1 MEELHPPRLLTGD
14 DLIALGFTPGKII
27 GEILRVLEDE
37 QMEGRIS
44 SQDEAKIFVEK
55 NCKILIKD

>member
-1 MEELHPPRLLTGD
+1 LLNGN

-27 GEILRVLEDE
+27 GDILRALEDE

-44 SQDEAKIFVEK
+44 TPDEAKQFVENYRQK
-55 NCKILIKD
+55 LSR